1 MNKVFKV
8 IWSEARNAYVVVSE
22 IAKNMGSKSCSTKK
36 LLAMLIATGV
46 MTCAGMAPAMAANL
60 APNDTLIAIGKDA
73 TVGQRGETNSIAVGY
88 QAEATAKNAIAI
100 GYQAKANVT
109 NAETSENATTNE
121 QAVDPANAIAI
132 GYQAEATNANAAA
145 IGYLAR
151 ASGENAAALGYNTIA
166 SGKNSIA
173 LGNKAEAIAENATAL
188 GNTAKAHGV
197 NSTALGAWASTD
209 GTQATA
215 VGYHSEA
222 SALESTAIGNNSS
235 AAVTGSVALG
245 SYSVANREANSST
258 GYLAPD
264 TEDIKSVTT
273 WTANKA
279 AVSVGGNG
287 TTRQIMNVAAGEY
300 DTDAVNVAQL
310 RVVNEAAKA
319 AKTVIKAG
327 DNVTVDAATDA
338 EDGHTIYTI
347 NATDTDTTY
356 SAGNGIKIDSS
367 DGNKIS
373 VKLKEGEQ
381 NLSFDEDGNLSLN
394 ITQAVVYKDN
404 DPNKAIMSTN
414 AGAVANDA
422 TIALGKGAEAQGI
435 HSIVIGDSAKVGK
448 TSSSYSIAV
457 GYKADATGDGA
468 TAIGP
473 AVGKRTTDESG
484 EVVLVEYGATASGD
498 YAIALG
504 AAAQAT
510 GRESIAIGLEA
521 KASSGIAIG
530 RRANVSGENAI
541 GIGND
546 LSVSGSDAVAVGVDS
561 HAYGKNSTAL
571 GASAHAWKE
580 GATAVGAASA
590 YGERS
595 TALGYKS
602 YAEADYSVAL
612 GNDSVADRKAGSV
625 GYLSP
630 QEDYSAEDSAKPE
643 VAAWKANLGAVSV
656 GSKLEEGGQTYQA
669 TRQITNVAAGS
680 DLTDAV
686 NVAQLQVVKAE
697 ADKHTTLTNGKNTTV
712 KTVDTEDG
720 HLEYQVNVQGALTD
734 ITSITN
740 GSSTITLNNGN
751 VVVNKVTI
759 NSDGRISGVANGTAD
774 NDAVNV
780 SQLNALKNKQA
791 VVYVNDNKNNALKST
806 NASRV
811 AANAAIALGKEVYAT
826 GENSIAIGGVYY
838 DSGHKATTM
847 ALGKQSTAIGIQAI
861 TEGNYSTAVGN
872 NAHAY
877 TESSVA
883 IGNGSVANREVGVVG
898 LYAPTGTESGIWK
911 STLGDVS
918 VGLHYTDEQGVTHYY
933 TRQITHV
940 AAGSEDT
947 DAVNV
952 AQLKTAKT
960 EVAAGTNVTSVVKT
974 QGADGQD
981 IYTIN
986 TKDTTYSA
994 GDNVT
999 IDANNKIS
1007 ATDTKYT
1014 AGNGISIDSN
1024 NNNAISVKLKN
1035 GEQNLVV
1042 NQDGLSLNQNLNVTS
1057 VNAGG
1062 TVINNGGLTIGGN
1075 TYVSSSGLNASGQK
1089 IINVANGTEDR
1100 DAVNYGQLKAIEQTA
1115 GKGWNVSTNG
1125 GTDTNV
1131 APGDTVDFTGDSN
1144 ISVSNEG
1151 KNVKVALKNDISV
1164 NKITTNY
1171 AYVTNVDETNNSSVT
1186 NVEYVNKQ
1194 IAGSALSAGN
1204 GIDITNKVVS
1214 VKLKEGEQ
1222 NLVVDASGLSLNQ
1235 EISVSKVTTNNAYVT
1250 NVDAS
1255 KGSSVT
1261 NVDYV
1266 NQKAAAA
1273 KTEVAAGTNVVS
1285 VEKTQ
1290 GGNGQ
1295 DIYTVNAKDTTV
1307 SGDSN
1312 ISATAEDKGNNVT
1325 NYKLQLASDLTGITS
1340 ISNNNGASI
1349 KLSNSNVVVN
1359 NKVTI
1364 NSDGRISGVA
1374 DGDISKNS
1382 KDAVNGSQL
1391 YEVQQQAG
1399 KHSKVEAG
1407 TNTNV
1412 EATNQDGQMV
1422 YKVNLNSDILLKDLT
1437 SETGKYV
1444 SISGTEGTITT
1455 TGSITTKDRVYA
1467 ENGGKLANIDVTGN
1481 KISNGSSSITMDGS
1495 NVKVNDKVTIDQ
1507 TGKISGV
1514 ADGDISKN
1522 SKDAVNGSQLND
1534 TNNRVTKVEGDITN
1548 IKTDI
1553 KDIKVDITNINTKLD
1568 EHTTQ
1573 INQNTQNITNLD
1585 NRVTE
1590 VEKTA
1595 GKHSSVSTEDSN
1607 IIIDEG
1613 TNTVGGTDYK
1623 LSLNKNQVL
1632 DSVKTGDTVMNN
1644 DGIKVGDKVSVTK
1657 DAVTAGSTSIS
1668 NDGLKVG
1675 DKTYVNS
1682 DGLNANSQKVTNVAD
1697 GEISATSKDAVN
1709 GSQLHAASEQIIDN
1723 SNRISRLGNRI
1734 NKVGAGAAAL
1744 AALHPMDF
1752 DPDDK
1757 WSFAAGYGNYAG
1769 ENAAA
1774 IGAYYRPD
1782 EKVMFSVGG
1791 TVGNGENM
1799 VNAGISFALDRTNH
1813 VSNSRTAL
1821 AREVIDLRSQLV
1833 EMGAKMAKMEAMLG
1847 VLDESKT
1854 KLFPDVPANHWAY
1867 EYIAKLAGNGIL
1879 EGYPDGTFGGDRL
1892 MTRYEFATML
1902 YRAIEKGA
1910 ALEERIINEFAPEL
1924 GRIRVDRISGKDSDR
1939 NKIERVRVNGPR
1951 SERDH
1956 YGSKLK

>member
-109 NAETSENATTNE
+109 NAETSENTTTNE

-414 AGAVANDA
+414 AGEVANDA
-422 TIALGKGAEAQGI
+422 TIALGKGAEAKTG
-435 HSIVIGDSAKVGK
+435 SLAIGNNASAEYAY
-448 TSSSYSIAV
+448 TIAI
-457 GYKADATGDGA
+457 GDGA
-468 TAIGP
+468 TSTREH
-473 AVGKRTTDESG
+473 AVAMGIDAK
-484 EVVLVEYGATASGD
+484 
-498 YAIALG
+498 
-504 AAAQAT
+504 AQAP
-510 GRESIAIGLEA
+510 GSIAIGN
-521 KASSGIAIG
+521 KAEVGANGDVGAIAIG
-530 RRANVSGENAI
+530 NE
-541 GIGND
+541 
-546 LSVSGSDAVAVGVDS
+546 
-561 HAYGKNSTAL
+561 
-571 GASAHAWKE
+571 
-580 GATAVGAASA
+580 
-590 YGERS
+590 
-595 TALGYKS
+595 S
-602 YAEADYSVAL
+602 YANGLTSVAL
-612 GNDSVADRKAGSV
+612 GNHAKAKESNTVAIGLSIAEKSGSVAIGQAQTFGVNSIALGEAGTYSDAINSVAIGEYAWAHKENSITVGYQSQAKANDSVALGSLSVADREAGSV

-630 QEDYSAEDSAKPE
+630 QEDYSAEDSINPE
-643 VAAWKANLGAVSV
+643 KGAAWKSYLGAVSV
-656 GSKLEEGGQTYQA
+656 GAKLEEGGQTYQG

-686 NVAQLQVVKAE
+686 NVAQLKVVKAE
-697 ADKHTTLTNGKNTTV
+697 ADKHTTLTNGTNTKV
-712 KTVDTEDG
+712 EEVETEDG
-720 HLEYQVNVQGALTD
+720 HLAYKVHVQGDLSG
-734 ITSITN
+734 ITSISN

-806 NASRV
+806 NASSV
-811 AANAAIALGKEVYAT
+811 AANAAIGLGKEVYAT

-861 TEGNYSTAVGN
+861 TKGDYSTAVGN

-883 IGNGSVANREVGVVG
+883 IGNGSVAKREAGVVG

-918 VGLHYTDEQGVTHYY
+918 VGCDYTDEQRVTHYY

-1062 TVINNGGLTIGGN
+1062 TVINNGGLSIGGN

-1089 IINVANGTEDR
+1089 IINVANGTEDS
-1100 DAVNYGQLKAIEQTA
+1100 DAVNYGQLKAIETTA
-1115 GKGWNVSTNG
+1115 GKGWKVSTNG
-1125 GTDTNV
+1125 GTATKV
-1131 APGDTVDFTGDSN
+1131 APGDTVDFAGDSN

-1186 NVEYVNKQ
+1186 NVEYVN
-1194 IAGSALSAGN
+1194 
-1204 GIDITNKVVS
+1204 
-1214 VKLKEGEQ
+1214 
-1222 NLVVDASGLSLNQ
+1222 
-1235 EISVSKVTTNNAYVT
+1235 
-1250 NVDAS
+1250 
-1255 KGSSVT
+1255 
-1261 NVDYV
+1261 
-1266 NQKAAAA
+1266 QKAAAA
-1273 KTEVAAGTNVVS
+1273 KTEVKAGTNVVS

-1325 NYKLQLASDLTGITS
+1325 NYKLQLASDLNGITS

-1374 DGDISKNS
+1374 DGSVTSDST
-1382 KDAVNGSQL
+1382 DAVNGSQL
-1391 YEVQQQAG
+1391 YKVQQQAG

-1444 SISGTEGTITT
+1444 SISGTNGTIET

-1514 ADGDISKN
+1514 ADGDISET
-1522 SKDAVNGSQLND
+1522 STDAINGSQLND
-1534 TNNRVTKVEGDITN
+1534 TNNRVTKVEGDITD
-1548 IKTDI
+1548 IKGDI
-1553 KDIKVDITNINTKLD
+1553 KDIKGNIKDINTKLA

-1657 DAVTAGSTSIS
+1657 DAVTAGNTSVS

>member
-109 NAETSENATTNE
+109 NAETSENTTTNE

-414 AGAVANDA
+414 AGEVADDA
-422 TIALGKGAEAQGI
+422 TIALGKGAN
-435 HSIVIGDSAKVGK
+435 AKKKG
-448 TSSSYSIAV
+448 SF
-457 GYKADATGDGA
+457 
-468 TAIGP
+468 AIGNNASAEDEYTIAIGEGTTSTRDH
-473 AVGKRTTDESG
+473 AVAMGIDAK
-484 EVVLVEYGATASGD
+484 
-498 YAIALG
+498 
-504 AAAQAT
+504 AQAP
-510 GRESIAIGLEA
+510 GSIAIGN
-521 KASSGIAIG
+521 KAEVGANGDVGAIAIG
-530 RRANVSGENAI
+530 N
-541 GIGND
+541 
-546 LSVSGSDAVAVGVDS
+546 
-561 HAYGKNSTAL
+561 
-571 GASAHAWKE
+571 
-580 GATAVGAASA
+580 
-590 YGERS
+590 
-595 TALGYKS
+595 KS
-602 YAEADYSVAL
+602 YANGLTSVAL
-612 GNDSVADRKAGSV
+612 GNNAKAMESNTVAIGLSKAEKSGSVAIGQAQTFGANSIALGEAGTYSDAINSVAIGENALAHKENSITVGYQSQAKANDSVALGSWSVADRKAGSI

-643 VAAWKANLGAVSV
+643 VAAWKSTLGAVSV
-656 GSKLEEGGQTYQA
+656 GAKLEEGGQTYQA
-669 TRQITNVAAGS
+669 TRQITNVAAGF

-697 ADKHTTLTNGKNTTV
+697 ADKHTTLTNGTNTKV
-712 KTVDTEDG
+712 EEVETEDG
-720 HLEYQVNVQGALTD
+720 HLAYKVHVQGDLSG
-734 ITSITN
+734 ITSISN

-759 NSDGRISGVANGTAD
+759 NSDGRISGVANGTED
-774 NDAVNV
+774 SDAVNV
-780 SQLNALKNKQA
+780 S
-791 VVYVNDNKNNALKST
+791 
-806 NASRV
+806 
-811 AANAAIALGKEVYAT
+811 
-826 GENSIAIGGVYY
+826 
-838 DSGHKATTM
+838 
-847 ALGKQSTAIGIQAI
+847 
-861 TEGNYSTAVGN
+861 
-872 NAHAY
+872 
-877 TESSVA
+877 
-883 IGNGSVANREVGVVG
+883 
-898 LYAPTGTESGIWK
+898 
-911 STLGDVS
+911 
-918 VGLHYTDEQGVTHYY
+918 
-933 TRQITHV
+933 
-940 AAGSEDT
+940 
-947 DAVNV
+947 
-952 AQLKTAKT
+952 QLKTAKT

-1062 TVINNGGLTIGGN
+1062 TVINNGGLSIGGN
-1075 TYVSSSGLNASGQK
+1075 TYVSSNGLNASGQK
-1089 IINVANGTEDR
+1089 ITNVANGTEDS

-1115 GKGWNVSTNG
+1115 GNGWNVSTNG
-1125 GTDTNV
+1125 GTATKV
-1131 APGDTVDFTGDSN
+1131 APGDTVDFAGDSN

-1186 NVEYVNKQ
+1186 NVDYVNKQ

-1325 NYKLQLASDLTGITS
+1325 NYKLQLASDLNGITS

-1444 SISGTEGTITT
+1444 SISGTEGTIKT

-1514 ADGDISKN
+1514 ADGDISET
-1522 SKDAVNGSQLND
+1522 STDAINGSQLND

-1548 IKTDI
+1548 IKGDI

-1657 DAVTAGSTSIS
+1657 DAVTAGNTSIS

>member
-1 MNKVFKV
+1 
-8 IWSEARNAYVVVSE
+8 
-22 IAKNMGSKSCSTKK
+22 
-36 LLAMLIATGV
+36 
-46 MTCAGMAPAMAANL
+46 
-60 APNDTLIAIGKDA
+60 
-73 TVGQRGETNSIAVGY
+73 
-88 QAEATAKNAIAI
+88 
-100 GYQAKANVT
+100 
-109 NAETSENATTNE
+109 
-121 QAVDPANAIAI
+121 
-132 GYQAEATNANAAA
+132 
-145 IGYLAR
+145 
-151 ASGENAAALGYNTIA
+151 
-166 SGKNSIA
+166 
-173 LGNKAEAIAENATAL
+173 
-188 GNTAKAHGV
+188 
-197 NSTALGAWASTD
+197 
-209 GTQATA
+209 
-215 VGYHSEA
+215 
-222 SALESTAIGNNSS
+222 
-235 AAVTGSVALG
+235 
-245 SYSVANREANSST
+245 
-258 GYLAPD
+258 
-264 TEDIKSVTT
+264 
-273 WTANKA
+273 
-279 AVSVGGNG
+279 
-287 TTRQIMNVAAGEY
+287 
-300 DTDAVNVAQL
+300 
-310 RVVNEAAKA
+310 
-319 AKTVIKAG
+319 
-327 DNVTVDAATDA
+327 
-338 EDGHTIYTI
+338 
-347 NATDTDTTY
+347 
-356 SAGNGIKIDSS
+356 
-367 DGNKIS
+367 
-373 VKLKEGEQ
+373 
-381 NLSFDEDGNLSLN
+381 
-394 ITQAVVYKDN
+394 
-404 DPNKAIMSTN
+404 MSTN
-414 AGAVANDA
+414 AGEVANDA
-422 TIALGKGAEAQGI
+422 AIALGKGVEAQGI

-473 AVGKRTTDESG
+473 AVRKQTTDESG
-484 EVVLVEYGATASGD
+484 EVVLVEYGATASGT

-510 GRESIAIGLEA
+510 ADNSIAIGHEA
-521 KASSGIAIG
+521 KTSGNGGAIAIG
-530 RRANVSGENAI
+530 RWANVSGEGSI

-546 LSVSGSDAVAVGVDS
+546 LSVSGSDAVAVGVGS
-561 HAYGKNSTAL
+561 HADGENSTAL
-571 GASAHAWKE
+571 GAFAHAWKE

-590 YGERS
+590 YGEKS
-595 TALGYKS
+595 TALGYGS
-602 YAEADYSVAL
+602 YAKANYSVAL
-612 GNDSVADRKAGSV
+612 GNDSVADREAGSV

-656 GSKLEEGGQTYQA
+656 GAKLEEGGQTYQG

-686 NVAQLQVVKAE
+686 NVAQLKVVNEAAKA
-697 ADKHTTLTNGKNTTV
+697 A
-712 KTVDTEDG
+712 KTV
-720 HLEYQVNVQGALTD
+720 
-734 ITSITN
+734 
-740 GSSTITLNNGN
+740 
-751 VVVNKVTI
+751 I
-759 NSDGRISGVANGTAD
+759 N
-774 NDAVNV
+774 
-780 SQLNALKNKQA
+780 Q
-791 VVYVNDNKNNALKST
+791 
-806 NASRV
+806 
-811 AANAAIALGKEVYAT
+811 
-826 GENSIAIGGVYY
+826 
-838 DSGHKATTM
+838 
-847 ALGKQSTAIGIQAI
+847 
-861 TEGNYSTAVGN
+861 
-872 NAHAY
+872 
-877 TESSVA
+877 
-883 IGNGSVANREVGVVG
+883 
-898 LYAPTGTESGIWK
+898 
-911 STLGDVS
+911 
-918 VGLHYTDEQGVTHYY
+918 
-933 TRQITHV
+933 
-940 AAGSEDT
+940 
-947 DAVNV
+947 
-952 AQLKTAKT
+952 
-960 EVAAGTNVTSVVKT
+960 
-974 QGADGQD
+974 
-981 IYTIN
+981 
-986 TKDTTYSA
+986 

-999 IDANNKIS
+999 ITSTTDAEDGHTIYTIN

-1035 GEQNLVV
+1035 GEKNLVV
-1042 NQDGLSLNQNLNVTS
+1042 DASGLSLNQNLNVTS

-1062 TVINNGGLTIGGN
+1062 TVINNGGLSIGGN

-1089 IINVANGTEDR
+1089 ITNVANGTDDS
-1100 DAVNYGQLKAIEQTA
+1100 DAVNYGQLKAIEEAA

-1125 GTDTNV
+1125 GTATKV
-1131 APGDTVDFTGDSN
+1131 APGDTVDFAGDNN

-1164 NKITTNY
+1164 NKITTNN
-1171 AYVTNVDETNNSSVT
+1171 AYVTNVDASNNSSVT

-1204 GIDITNKVVS
+1204 GIDITDKVVS
-1214 VKLKEGEQ
+1214 VKLKEGEK

-1235 EISVSKVTTNNAYVT
+1235 EISVNKITTNNAYVT
-1250 NVDAS
+1250 NVD
-1255 KGSSVT
+1255 
-1261 NVDYV
+1261 
-1266 NQKAAAA
+1266 
-1273 KTEVAAGTNVVS
+1273 E
-1285 VEKTQ
+1285 
-1290 GGNGQ
+1290 
-1295 DIYTVNAKDTTV
+1295 
-1307 SGDSN
+1307 
-1312 ISATAEDKGNNVT
+1312 
-1325 NYKLQLASDLTGITS
+1325 
-1340 ISNNNGASI
+1340 
-1349 KLSNSNVVVN
+1349 
-1359 NKVTI
+1359 
-1364 NSDGRISGVA
+1364 
-1374 DGDISKNS
+1374 
-1382 KDAVNGSQL
+1382 
-1391 YEVQQQAG
+1391 
-1399 KHSKVEAG
+1399 
-1407 TNTNV
+1407 
-1412 EATNQDGQMV
+1412 TNQDGQMV

-1444 SISGTEGTITT
+1444 SISGTNGTIET

-1481 KISNGSSSITMDGS
+1481 TISNGSSSITMDGS

-1522 SKDAVNGSQLND
+1522 STDAVNGSQLND
-1534 TNNRVTKVEGDITN
+1534 TNNRVTKVEGDITKIN
-1548 IKTDI
+1548 TE
-1553 KDIKVDITNINTKLD
+1553 ITNIKGDITEIKGNITTINNKLD

-1607 IIIDEG
+1607 VIIDDTG
-1613 TNTVGGTDYK
+1613 KNAAGGTDYK
-1623 LSLNKNQVL
+1623 ISLNKNQVL

-1668 NDGLKVG
+1668 NDGLKIG

-1847 VLDESKT
+1847 VIDESKT

-1879 EGYPDGTFGGDRL
+1879 EGYSDGTFGGDRL

>member
-60 APNDTLIAIGKDA
+60 APNDTLIAIGS
-73 TVGQRGETNSIAVGY
+73 G
-88 QAEATAKNAIAI
+88 AEATAKNAIAI
-100 GYQAKANVT
+100 GYGAKANVT
-109 NAETSENATTNE
+109 NAETSKNATTNE

-145 IGYLAR
+145 IGYKAQ
-151 ASGENAAALGYNTIA
+151 ASGGNAVAFGNEAQATSENAIALGYQA
-166 SGKNSIA
+166 QA
-173 LGNKAEAIAENATAL
+173 FAQNATAL
-188 GNTAKAHGV
+188 GSAAHAHEAY
-197 NSTALGAWASTD
+197 STALGASATARGAQS
-209 GTQATA
+209 TA
-215 VGYHSEA
+215 VGYQ
-222 SALESTAIGNNSS
+222 SAAIGSQTTAIGFNSS
-235 AAVTGSVALG
+235 ARRSDSVALG
-245 SYSVANREANSST
+245 SNSVANRRVNEK

-264 TEDIKSVTT
+264 NSDSDLT
-273 WTANKA
+273 WKA
-279 AVSVGGNG
+279 DLGAVSVGSN
-287 TTRQIMNVAAGEY
+287 TDEHPHTRQIMNVAAGTY

-310 RVVNEAAKA
+310 TKVNEAAKA
-319 AKTVIKAG
+319 AKTVINQG
-327 DNVTVDAATDA
+327 DNVTITSTTDA
-338 EDGHTIYTI
+338 EDGHTTYTI

-356 SAGNGIKIDSS
+356 TAGNGIKIDSG

-414 AGAVANDA
+414 AGEVANDA
-422 TIALGKGAEAQGI
+422 AIALGKGA
-435 HSIVIGDSAKVGK
+435 
-448 TSSSYSIAV
+448 IAS
-457 GYKADATGDGA
+457 DTN
-468 TAIGP
+468 
-473 AVGKRTTDESG
+473 
-484 EVVLVEYGATASGD
+484 
-498 YAIALG
+498 AIALG
-504 AAAQAT
+504 TAAKVT
-510 GRESIAIGLEA
+510 DSDSIAIGTKA
-521 KASSGIAIG
+521 KVTGNELSSGIAIG
-530 RRANVSGENAI
+530 KEAEVSGENAI
-541 GIGND
+541 VIGTSA
-546 LSVSGSDAVAVGVDS
+546 SVSGEDAVAVGVS
-561 HAYGKNSTAL
+561 SYAYGKKSTAL
-571 GASAHAWKE
+571 GASASAWKE
-580 GATAVGAASA
+580 GAIAVGAATA

-595 TALGYKS
+595 TALGYES
-602 YAEADYSVAL
+602 YTKANDSVAL
-612 GNDSVADRKAGSV
+612 GYWSYADREAGSV

-630 QEDYSAEDSAKPE
+630 QDEYSADDQYKPE
-643 VAAWKANLGAVSV
+643 VAVWKANRGAVSV
-656 GSKLEEGGQTYQA
+656 GYKGQDGGQDFQY
-669 TRQITNVAAGS
+669 TRQITNVAAGR

-686 NVAQLQVVKAE
+686 NVAQLKVVKAE
-697 ADKHTTLTNGKNTTV
+697 ADKHTTLQDGKNTTV
-712 KTVDTEDG
+712 DTVNTEDG
-720 HLEYQVNVQGALTD
+720 HLAYKVNVQGALTD

-751 VVVNKVTI
+751 VVVNNKVTI
-759 NSDGRISGVANGTAD
+759 NSDGKISGVANGTAD

-780 SQLNALKNKQA
+780 SQLNALKSKQA

-806 NASRV
+806 NAKSV
-811 AANAAIALGKEVYAT
+811 AANAAIGLGKEVYAT

-838 DSGHKATTM
+838 DSGHKSTTM
-847 ALGKQSTAIGIQAI
+847 ALGKQSTAIGLQAI
-861 TEGNYSTAVGN
+861 TKGDYSTAVGN
-872 NAHAY
+872 NAHAE
-877 TESSVA
+877 TQSSVA
-883 IGNGSVANREVGVVG
+883 IGNGSVAAREAGVVG
-898 LYAPTGTESGIWK
+898 LYAPDGTESAIWK
-911 STLGDVS
+911 STAGDVS
-918 VGLHYTDEQGVTHYY
+918 VGRHYKDEQGVVHYS

-940 AAGSEDT
+940 AAGSDLT

-952 AQLKTAKT
+952 AQLMTAKT
-960 EVAAGTNVTSVVKT
+960 EVVKGNDNVTVEKT
-974 QGADGQD
+974 TGANGQD
-981 IYTIN
+981 IYTIK
-986 TKDTTYSA
+986 TKDTTYTA

-1014 AGNGISIDSN
+1014 AGNGISIDST
-1024 NNNAISVKLKN
+1024 NNNAISVKLKE
-1035 GEQNLVV
+1035 GEKNLVV
-1042 NQDGLSLNQNLNVTS
+1042 DESGLSLNQNLNVTR

-1062 TVINNGGLTIGGN
+1062 TVINNGGLSIGGN
-1075 TYVSSSGLNASGQK
+1075 TYVSASGLNANGQK
-1089 IINVANGTEDR
+1089 ITNVADGTDDS
-1100 DAVNYGQLKAIEQTA
+1100 DAVNYGQLKAIETTA

-1125 GTDTNV
+1125 GTATKV
-1131 APGDTVDFTGDSN
+1131 APGDTVDFAGDNN

-1151 KNVKVALKNDISV
+1151 KNVKVALKGDISV
-1164 NKITTNY
+1164 NSVTTNN
-1171 AYVTNVDETNNSSVT
+1171 AYVTNVDASKNSSVT
-1186 NVEYVNKQ
+1186 NVEYVNRQ

-1214 VKLKEGEQ
+1214 VKLKEGEK

-1235 EISVSKVTTNNAYVT
+1235 DISVNKVTTNNAYVT
-1250 NVDAS
+1250 NVDVNNG
-1255 KGSSVT
+1255 KSVT
-1261 NVDYV
+1261 NVEYV

-1273 KTEVAAGTNVVS
+1273 KTEVVAGTNVAS
-1285 VEKTQ
+1285 VDKTTATD
-1290 GGNGQ
+1290 GHTV
-1295 DIYTVNAKDTTV
+1295 YTVNAKDTTV

-1325 NYKLQLASDLTGITS
+1325 NYKLQLASDLNGITS
-1340 ISNNNGASI
+1340 ISNGNGASI
-1349 KLSNSNVVVN
+1349 KLSNGNVVVN
-1359 NKVTI
+1359 NNVTI
-1364 NSDGRISGVA
+1364 NSDGKISGVA
-1374 DGDISKNS
+1374 DGSVTSDST
-1382 KDAVNGSQL
+1382 DAVNGSQL
-1391 YEVQQQAG
+1391 YKVQQEAG

-1444 SISGTEGTITT
+1444 SISGTEGTIQT

-1495 NVKVNDKVTIDQ
+1495 NVKVNNQVTIDQ

-1514 ADGDISKN
+1514 ADGLISKD
-1522 SKDAVNGSQLND
+1522 SKDAINGSQLND
-1534 TNNRVTKVEGDITN
+1534 TNNRVTNVENRVTKVEGDINEIKGN
-1548 IKTDI
+1548 IE
-1553 KDIKVDITNINTKLD
+1553 NINTTLEK
-1568 EHTTQ
+1568 HTTQ

-1607 IIIDEG
+1607 IIIDDTG
-1613 TNTVGGTDYK
+1613 KNAAGGTDYK

-1632 DSVKTGDTVMNN
+1632 DSVTTGDTVMNN

-1657 DAVTAGSTSIS
+1657 EAVTAGSTSIS

-1723 SNRISRLGNRI
+1723 SNRISKLGNRI

-1847 VLDESKT
+1847 VIDESKT

>member
-60 APNDTLIAIGKDA
+60 APNDTLIAIGKDV

-88 QAEATAKNAIAI
+88 QAEATAK
-100 GYQAKANVT
+100 
-109 NAETSENATTNE
+109 
-121 QAVDPANAIAI
+121 NAIAI

-166 SGKNSIA
+166 SDKNSIA

-414 AGAVANDA
+414 AGEVANDA

-473 AVGKRTTDESG
+473 AVRKQTTDESG
-484 EVVLVEYGATASGD
+484 EVVLVEYGATASGSN
-498 YAIALG
+498 AIALG

-510 GRESIAIGLEA
+510 VANSIAIGHEA
-521 KASSGIAIG
+521 KTSGNGGAIAIG
-530 RRANVSGENAI
+530 RRANVSGEGSI

-561 HAYGKNSTAL
+561 HADGENSTAL

-595 TALGYKS
+595 TALGYGS
-602 YAEADYSVAL
+602 YAKADYSVAL
-612 GNDSVADRKAGSV
+612 GNDSVADREAGSI

-630 QEDYSAEDSAKPE
+630 QKDYSDEDSINPE
-643 VAAWKANLGAVSV
+643 KGAAWKSTLGAVSV
-656 GSKLEEGGQTYQA
+656 GVKKEEGQA

-697 ADKHTTLTNGKNTTV
+697 ADKHTTLTNGTNTKV
-712 KTVDTEDG
+712 EEVETEDG
-720 HLEYQVNVQGALTD
+720 HLAYKVHVQGDLSG
-734 ITSITN
+734 ITSISN
-740 GSSTITLNNGN
+740 GSSTITLNNSN
-751 VVVNKVTI
+751 VVVNNKVTI
-759 NSDGRISGVANGTAD
+759 NSDGRISGVANGTED
-774 NDAVNV
+774 SDAVNV

-806 NASRV
+806 NASSV

-838 DSGHKATTM
+838 DSGHRATTM

-861 TEGNYSTAVGN
+861 TEGDYSTAVGN

-883 IGNGSVANREVGVVG
+883 IGNGSVAKREVGVVG

-918 VGLHYTDEQGVTHYY
+918 VGHHYTDEQGVTHYY
-933 TRQITHV
+933 TRQITNV
-940 AAGSEDT
+940 AAGSDLT

-1062 TVINNGGLTIGGN
+1062 TVINNGGLSIGGN
-1075 TYVSSSGLNASGQK
+1075 TYVSSNGLNASGQK
-1089 IINVANGTEDR
+1089 ITNVANGTEDS

-1125 GTDTNV
+1125 GTATKV
-1131 APGDTVDFTGDSN
+1131 APGDTVDFAGDSN

-1273 KTEVAAGTNVVS
+1273 KTEVKAGTNVVS

-1325 NYKLQLASDLTGITS
+1325 NYKLQLASDLNGITS

-1444 SISGTEGTITT
+1444 SISGTEGTIKT

-1514 ADGDISKN
+1514 ADGDISET
-1522 SKDAVNGSQLND
+1522 STDAINGSQLND

-1548 IKTDI
+1548 IKGDITNIKTDI
-1553 KDIKVDITNINTKLD
+1553 KDIKGDITNINTKLD

-1632 DSVKTGDTVMNN
+1632 DSVTTGDTVMNN

-1675 DKTYVNS
+1675 DKTYVSSN
-1682 DGLNANSQKVTNVAD
+1682 GLNANSQKVTNVAD

>member
-88 QAEATAKNAIAI
+88 QAEATAQNAIAI

-310 RVVNEAAKA
+310 QVVNEAAKA

-414 AGAVANDA
+414 AGEVANDA
-422 TIALGKGAEAQGI
+422 TIALGKGANAKKKG
-435 HSIVIGDSAKVGK
+435 SFAIGNNASAEDEY
-448 TSSSYSIAV
+448 TIAI
-457 GYKADATGDGA
+457 GEGA
-468 TAIGP
+468 TST
-473 AVGKRTTDESG
+473 R
-484 EVVLVEYGATASGD
+484 D
-498 YAIALG
+498 YAVAMGIDAK
-504 AAAQAT
+504 AQAP
-510 GRESIAIGLEA
+510 GSIAIGN
-521 KASSGIAIG
+521 KAEVGANGDVGAIAIG
-530 RRANVSGENAI
+530 NE
-541 GIGND
+541 
-546 LSVSGSDAVAVGVDS
+546 
-561 HAYGKNSTAL
+561 
-571 GASAHAWKE
+571 
-580 GATAVGAASA
+580 
-590 YGERS
+590 
-595 TALGYKS
+595 S
-602 YAEADYSVAL
+602 YANGLTSVAL
-612 GNDSVADRKAGSV
+612 GNNAKAKESNTVAIGLSIAEKSGSVAIGQAQTLGANSIALGEAGTDSDAINSVAIGDYAMAHKENSITVGYKSQAKANDSVALGSGSVADREAGSI

-630 QEDYSAEDSAKPE
+630 QKDYSDEDSINPE
-643 VAAWKANLGAVSV
+643 KGAAWKSTLGAVSV
-656 GSKLEEGGQTYQA
+656 GAKLEEGGQTYQA

-697 ADKHTTLTNGKNTTV
+697 ADKHTTLTNGTNTKV
-712 KTVDTEDG
+712 EEVETEDG
-720 HLEYQVNVQGALTD
+720 HLAYKVHVQGDLSG
-734 ITSITN
+734 ITSISN
-740 GSSTITLNNGN
+740 GSSTITLNNSN
-751 VVVNKVTI
+751 VVVNNKVTI
-759 NSDGRISGVANGTAD
+759 NSDGRISGVANGTED
-774 NDAVNV
+774 SDAVNV

-806 NASRV
+806 NASSV

-861 TEGNYSTAVGN
+861 TEGDYSTAVGN

-883 IGNGSVANREVGVVG
+883 IGNGSVAKREVGVVG

-933 TRQITHV
+933 TRQITNV
-940 AAGSEDT
+940 AAGSDLT

-1062 TVINNGGLTIGGN
+1062 TVINNGGLSIGGN
-1075 TYVSSSGLNASGQK
+1075 TYVSSNGLNASGQK
-1089 IINVANGTEDR
+1089 IINVANGTEDS
-1100 DAVNYGQLKAIEQTA
+1100 DAVNYGQLKAIETTA

-1125 GTDTNV
+1125 GTATKV
-1131 APGDTVDFTGDSN
+1131 APGDTVDFAGDSN

-1295 DIYTVNAKDTTV
+1295 DIYTINTKDTTV

-1325 NYKLQLASDLTGITS
+1325 NYKLQLASDLKGITS

-1444 SISGTEGTITT
+1444 SISGTEGTIKT

-1514 ADGDISKN
+1514 ADGDISET
-1522 SKDAVNGSQLND
+1522 STDAINGSQLND

-1548 IKTDI
+1548 IKGDITNIKTDI
-1553 KDIKVDITNINTKLD
+1553 KDIKGDITNINTKLD

>member
-88 QAEATAKNAIAI
+88 QAEATAQNAIAI

-188 GNTAKAHGV
+188 GSAAHAHEV
-197 NSTALGAWASTD
+197 NSTALGTSASAR
-209 GTQATA
+209 GAQSTA
-215 VGYHSEA
+215 VGYQ
-222 SALESTAIGNNSS
+222 SAATGLQTTAIGFNSS
-235 AAVTGSVALG
+235 ASISDSVALG
-245 SYSVANREANSST
+245 SNSVANRQVKEK

-264 TEDIKSVTT
+264 NSDSDLT
-273 WTANKA
+273 WKA
-279 AVSVGGNG
+279 DLGAVSVGSN
-287 TTRQIMNVAAGEY
+287 TDDHPHTRQIMNVAAGTY

-414 AGAVANDA
+414 AGEVANDA
-422 TIALGKGAEAQGI
+422 TIALGKRAEAKTG
-435 HSIVIGDSAKVGK
+435 SLAIGNNASAEYAY
-448 TSSSYSIAV
+448 TIAI
-457 GYKADATGDGA
+457 GDGA
-468 TAIGP
+468 TSTREH
-473 AVGKRTTDESG
+473 AVAMGIDAK
-484 EVVLVEYGATASGD
+484 
-498 YAIALG
+498 
-504 AAAQAT
+504 AQAP
-510 GRESIAIGLEA
+510 GSIAIGN
-521 KASSGIAIG
+521 KAEVGANGDVGAIAIG
-530 RRANVSGENAI
+530 NE
-541 GIGND
+541 
-546 LSVSGSDAVAVGVDS
+546 
-561 HAYGKNSTAL
+561 
-571 GASAHAWKE
+571 
-580 GATAVGAASA
+580 
-590 YGERS
+590 
-595 TALGYKS
+595 S
-602 YAEADYSVAL
+602 YANGLTSVAL
-612 GNDSVADRKAGSV
+612 GNHAKAKESNTVAIGLSIAEKSGSVAIGQAQTFGVNSIALGEAGTYSDAINSVAIGEYAWAHKENSITVGYQSQAKANDSVALGSFSVADREAGSV

-630 QEDYSAEDSAKPE
+630 QEGYSAEDSAKPE

-656 GSKLEEGGQTYQA
+656 GAKLEEGGQTYQG

-697 ADKHTTLTNGKNTTV
+697 ADKHTTLTNGTNTEV
-712 KTVDTEDG
+712 EEVETEDG
-720 HLEYQVNVQGALTD
+720 HLAYKVHVQGDLSG
-734 ITSITN
+734 ITSISN

-759 NSDGRISGVANGTAD
+759 NSDGRISGVANGTED
-774 NDAVNV
+774 SDAVNV

-806 NASRV
+806 NASSV

-838 DSGHKATTM
+838 DSGHMATTM

-861 TEGNYSTAVGN
+861 TEGDYSTAVGN

-877 TESSVA
+877 KESSVA
-883 IGNGSVANREVGVVG
+883 IGNGSVANREAGVVG

-911 STLGDVS
+911 STAGDVS
-918 VGLHYTDEQGVTHYY
+918 VGYDYTDTQGVTHYY

-1062 TVINNGGLTIGGN
+1062 TVINNGGLSIGGN
-1075 TYVSSSGLNASGQK
+1075 TYVSSNGLNASGQK
-1089 IINVANGTEDR
+1089 IINVANGTEDS
-1100 DAVNYGQLKAIEQTA
+1100 DAVNYGQLKAIETTA

-1125 GTDTNV
+1125 GTATKV
-1131 APGDTVDFTGDSN
+1131 APGDTVEFAGDSN

-1164 NKITTNY
+1164 SKITTNY

-1186 NVEYVNKQ
+1186 NVEYVN
-1194 IAGSALSAGN
+1194 
-1204 GIDITNKVVS
+1204 
-1214 VKLKEGEQ
+1214 
-1222 NLVVDASGLSLNQ
+1222 
-1235 EISVSKVTTNNAYVT
+1235 
-1250 NVDAS
+1250 
-1255 KGSSVT
+1255 
-1261 NVDYV
+1261 
-1266 NQKAAAA
+1266 QKAAAA
-1273 KTEVAAGTNVVS
+1273 KTEVKAGTNVVS

-1325 NYKLQLASDLTGITS
+1325 NYKLQLASDLNGITS

-1444 SISGTEGTITT
+1444 SISGTEGTIKT
-1455 TGSITTKDRVYA
+1455 TGSITTEDRVYA

-1514 ADGDISKN
+1514 ADGDISET
-1522 SKDAVNGSQLND
+1522 STDAINGSQLND

-1548 IKTDI
+1548 IKGDITNIKTDI
-1553 KDIKVDITNINTKLD
+1553 KDIKGAITNINTKLD

-1657 DAVTAGSTSIS
+1657 DAVTAGNTSIS

>member
-88 QAEATAKNAIAI
+88 QAEATAQNAIAI

-310 RVVNEAAKA
+310 QVVNEAAKA

-414 AGAVANDA
+414 AGEVANDA
-422 TIALGKGAEAQGI
+422 TIALGKGAN
-435 HSIVIGDSAKVGK
+435 AKKKG
-448 TSSSYSIAV
+448 SF
-457 GYKADATGDGA
+457 
-468 TAIGP
+468 AIGNNASAEDEYTIAIGEGTTSTRDH
-473 AVGKRTTDESG
+473 AVAMGIDAK
-484 EVVLVEYGATASGD
+484 
-498 YAIALG
+498 
-504 AAAQAT
+504 AQAP
-510 GRESIAIGLEA
+510 GSIAIGN
-521 KASSGIAIG
+521 KAEVGANGDVGAIAIG
-530 RRANVSGENAI
+530 N
-541 GIGND
+541 
-546 LSVSGSDAVAVGVDS
+546 
-561 HAYGKNSTAL
+561 
-571 GASAHAWKE
+571 
-580 GATAVGAASA
+580 
-590 YGERS
+590 
-595 TALGYKS
+595 KS
-602 YAEADYSVAL
+602 YANGLTSVAL
-612 GNDSVADRKAGSV
+612 GNKAEAKESNTVAIGLSIAEKSGSVAIGQAQTLGANSIALGEAGTYSDAINSVAIGEYALAHKENSITVGYQSQAKANDSIALGSWSVADREAGSI

-643 VAAWKANLGAVSV
+643 VAAWKSTLGAVSV
-656 GSKLEEGGQTYQA
+656 GSKLEEDGQTYQG

-686 NVAQLQVVKAE
+686 NVAQLKVVKAE
-697 ADKHTTLTNGKNTTV
+697 ADKHTTLTNGTNTEV
-712 KTVDTEDG
+712 EEVETEDG
-720 HLEYQVNVQGALTD
+720 HLAYKVHVQGDLSG
-734 ITSITN
+734 ITSISN

-759 NSDGRISGVANGTAD
+759 NSDGRISGVANGTED
-774 NDAVNV
+774 SDAVNV

-806 NASRV
+806 NASSV
-811 AANAAIALGKEVYAT
+811 AANAAIGLGKEVYAT

-861 TEGNYSTAVGN
+861 TEGDYSTAVGN

-883 IGNGSVANREVGVVG
+883 IGNGSVAKREAGVVG

-911 STLGDVS
+911 STLGAVS
-918 VGLHYTDEQGVTHYY
+918 VGSKLEEDGQTYQG
-933 TRQITHV
+933 TRQITNV
-940 AAGSEDT
+940 AAGSDLT

-1062 TVINNGGLTIGGN
+1062 TVINNGGLSIGGN
-1075 TYVSSSGLNASGQK
+1075 TYVSSNGLNASGQK
-1089 IINVANGTEDR
+1089 ITNVANGTEDS

-1115 GKGWNVSTNG
+1115 GNGWNVSTNG
-1125 GTDTNV
+1125 GTATKV
-1131 APGDTVDFTGDSN
+1131 APGDTVDFAGDSN

-1164 NKITTNY
+1164 SKITTNY

-1186 NVEYVNKQ
+1186 NVDYVNK
-1194 IAGSALSAGN
+1194 
-1204 GIDITNKVVS
+1204 
-1214 VKLKEGEQ
+1214 
-1222 NLVVDASGLSLNQ
+1222 
-1235 EISVSKVTTNNAYVT
+1235 
-1250 NVDAS
+1250 
-1255 KGSSVT
+1255 
-1261 NVDYV
+1261 
-1266 NQKAAAA
+1266 KAAAA
-1273 KTEVAAGTNVVS
+1273 KTEVKAGTNVVS

-1325 NYKLQLASDLTGITS
+1325 NYKLQLASDLNGITS

-1444 SISGTEGTITT
+1444 SISGTEGTIKT

-1514 ADGDISKN
+1514 ADGDISET
-1522 SKDAVNGSQLND
+1522 STDAINGSQLND
-1534 TNNRVTKVEGDITN
+1534 TNNRVTKVEGDI
-1548 IKTDI
+1548 
-1553 KDIKVDITNINTKLD
+1553 KDIKGNITKINTKLD

>member
-60 APNDTLIAIGKDA
+60 APNDTLIAIGH
-73 TVGQRGETNSIAVGY
+73 G
-88 QAEATAKNAIAI
+88 AEATAKNAIAI
-100 GYQAKANVT
+100 GYGAKANVI

-145 IGYLAR
+145 IGFHAQ
-151 ASGENAAALGYNTIA
+151 ASGENAVALGNTA
-166 SGKNSIA
+166 MATDKNSIA
-173 LGNKAEAIAENATAL
+173 LGNTAQAIAENATAL
-188 GNTAKAHGV
+188 GNTAHAHGV
-197 NSTALGAWASTD
+197 NSTALGTSAEAV

-215 VGYHSEA
+215 VGYKSVA
-222 SALESTAIGNNSS
+222 FALESTAIGFDSS
-235 AAVTGSVALG
+235 ATITDSVALG
-245 SYSVANREANSST
+245 SNSVANRKVNEK

-264 TEDIKSVTT
+264 NSDSDLT
-273 WTANKA
+273 WKA
-279 AVSVGGNG
+279 DLGAVSVGSN
-287 TTRQIMNVAAGEY
+287 TDEHPHTRQIMNVAAGTY

-319 AKTVIKAG
+319 AKTVINQG
-327 DNVTVDAATDA
+327 DNVTITSTTDT

-356 SAGNGIKIDSS
+356 TAGNGIKIDSG

-414 AGAVANDA
+414 AGEVADNA
-422 TIALGKGAEAQGI
+422 AIALGKGA
-435 HSIVIGDSAKVGK
+435 
-448 TSSSYSIAV
+448 IAS
-457 GYKADATGDGA
+457 D
-468 TAIGP
+468 
-473 AVGKRTTDESG
+473 RN
-484 EVVLVEYGATASGD
+484 
-498 YAIALG
+498 AIALG
-504 AAAQAT
+504 TAAEVT
-510 GRESIAIGLEA
+510 DSDSIAIGTKA
-521 KASSGIAIG
+521 KVTGNELSSGIAIG
-530 RRANVSGENAI
+530 KEAAVSGENAI
-541 GIGND
+541 VIGTSA
-546 LSVSGSDAVAVGVDS
+546 SVSGEDAVAVGVSSYAD
-561 HAYGKNSTAL
+561 GKKSTAL
-571 GASAHAWKE
+571 GASASAWKE
-580 GATAVGAASA
+580 GAIAVGAATA

-595 TALGYKS
+595 TALGYGS
-602 YAEADYSVAL
+602 YTNANDSVAL
-612 GNDSVADRKAGSV
+612 GSDSYADREAGSVV

-630 QEDYSAEDSAKPE
+630 QDEYSADDQYKPE
-643 VAAWKANLGAVSV
+643 VAVWKANRGAVSV
-656 GSKLEEGGQTYQA
+656 GYKGQDGGQDFQY

-686 NVAQLQVVKAE
+686 NVAQLKVVKAE
-697 ADKHTTLTNGKNTTV
+697 ADKHTTLQDGKNTKV
-712 KTVDTEDG
+712 EKVDTEDG
-720 HLEYQVNVQGALTD
+720 HLAYKVNVQGALTD

-751 VVVNKVTI
+751 VVVNNKVTI
-759 NSDGRISGVANGTAD
+759 NSDGKISGVANGTAD

-780 SQLNALKNKQA
+780 SQLNALKSKQA

-806 NASRV
+806 NASSV
-811 AANAAIALGKEVYAT
+811 AANAAIGLGNRVYST
-826 GENSIAIGGVYY
+826 GENAIAIGGSDKVGDNGYSVTEAAGSHSIAIGISAWTPGDY
-838 DSGHKATTM
+838 A
-847 ALGKQSTAIGIQAI
+847 
-861 TEGNYSTAVGN
+861 TAVGN
-872 NAHAY
+872 NAHAE
-877 TESSVA
+877 TRGSVA
-883 IGNGSVANREVGVVG
+883 IGAGSVAKRTAGEWVG
-898 LYAPTGTESGIWK
+898 LYAPTGTESATWK
-911 STLGDVS
+911 ANLGDAS
-918 VGLHYTDEQGVTHYY
+918 VGYHYTDKQGVTHYF

-940 AAGSEDT
+940 AAGTEDT

-952 AQLKTAKT
+952 AQLKIAKT
-960 EVAAGTNVTSVVKT
+960 EVVKGNDNVTVEKT
-974 QGADGQD
+974 KGADGQD
-981 IYTIN
+981 IYTIK
-986 TKDTTYSA
+986 TKDTTYTA

-1014 AGNGISIDSN
+1014 AGNGISIDST
-1024 NNNAISVKLKN
+1024 NNNAISVKLKE

-1042 NQDGLSLNQNLNVTS
+1042 NADGLSLNQNLNVTS

-1062 TVINNGGLTIGGN
+1062 TVINNGGLSIGGN
-1075 TYVSSSGLNASGQK
+1075 TYVSASGLNANGQK
-1089 IINVANGTEDR
+1089 ITNVANGTDDS
-1100 DAVNYGQLKAIEQTA
+1100 DAVNYGQLKAIETTA

-1125 GTDTNV
+1125 GTATKV
-1131 APGDTVDFTGDSN
+1131 APGDTVDFAGDDN

-1151 KNVKVALKNDISV
+1151 KNVKVALKGDISV
-1164 NKITTNY
+1164 N
-1171 AYVTNVDETNNSSVT
+1171 S
-1186 NVEYVNKQ
+1186 
-1194 IAGSALSAGN
+1194 
-1204 GIDITNKVVS
+1204 
-1214 VKLKEGEQ
+1214 
-1222 NLVVDASGLSLNQ
+1222 
-1235 EISVSKVTTNNAYVT
+1235 VTTNNAYVT

-1255 KGSSVT
+1255 KNSSVT
-1261 NVDYV
+1261 NVEYV
-1266 NQKAAAA
+1266 NQKTAAA
-1273 KTEVAAGTNVVS
+1273 KTEVKAGTNVAS
-1285 VEKTQ
+1285 VKETTAAD
-1290 GGNGQ
+1290 GHTV
-1295 DIYTVNAKDTTV
+1295 YTVNAKDTTV
-1307 SGDSN
+1307 SSSDSN
-1312 ISATAEDKGNNVT
+1312 ISATAEVNADTNVT

-1349 KLSNSNVVVN
+1349 KLSNGNVVVN

-1364 NSDGRISGVA
+1364 NSDGKISGVA
-1374 DGDISKNS
+1374 EGDISENS

-1391 YEVQQQAG
+1391 YKVQQEAG
-1399 KHSKVEAG
+1399 KHSKVVEG

-1412 EATNQDGQMV
+1412 EATNQDDQMV

-1444 SISGTEGTITT
+1444 SISGTKGTIET

-1514 ADGDISKN
+1514 ANGIEDN
-1522 SKDAVNGSQLND
+1522 DAVNVSQLKE
-1534 TNNRVTKVEGDITN
+1534 TNNRVTNVENRVTNVEGYITE
-1548 IKTDI
+1548 IKGDI
-1553 KDIKVDITNINTKLD
+1553 KNINTTLKD
-1568 EHTTQ
+1568 HTTQ
-1573 INQNTQNITNLD
+1573 INQNAQNITNLD

-1607 IIIDEG
+1607 IIIDKG
-1613 TNTVGGTDYK
+1613 TNAAGGTDYK

-1632 DSVKTGDTVMNN
+1632 DSVTTGDTVMNN

-1657 DAVTAGSTSIS
+1657 DAVTAGNTSIS

-1847 VLDESKT
+1847 VIDESKT

>member
-88 QAEATAKNAIAI
+88 QAEATAQNAIAI

-310 RVVNEAAKA
+310 QVVNEAAKA

-414 AGAVANDA
+414 AGEVANDA
-422 TIALGKGAEAQGI
+422 TIALGKGAN
-435 HSIVIGDSAKVGK
+435 AKKKG
-448 TSSSYSIAV
+448 SF
-457 GYKADATGDGA
+457 
-468 TAIGP
+468 AIGNNASAEDEYTIAIGEGTTSTRDH
-473 AVGKRTTDESG
+473 AVAMGIDAK
-484 EVVLVEYGATASGD
+484 
-498 YAIALG
+498 
-504 AAAQAT
+504 AQAP
-510 GRESIAIGLEA
+510 GSIAIGN
-521 KASSGIAIG
+521 KAEVGANGDVGAIAIG
-530 RRANVSGENAI
+530 N
-541 GIGND
+541 
-546 LSVSGSDAVAVGVDS
+546 
-561 HAYGKNSTAL
+561 
-571 GASAHAWKE
+571 
-580 GATAVGAASA
+580 
-590 YGERS
+590 
-595 TALGYKS
+595 KS
-602 YAEADYSVAL
+602 YANGLTSVAL
-612 GNDSVADRKAGSV
+612 GNKAEAKESNTVAIGLSIAEKSGSVAIGQAQTLGANSIALGEAGTYSDAINSVAIGEYALARKENSITVGYQSQAKANDSIALGSWSVADREAGSI

-643 VAAWKANLGAVSV
+643 VAAWKSTLGAVSV
-656 GSKLEEGGQTYQA
+656 GSKLEEDGQTYQG

-686 NVAQLQVVKAE
+686 NVAQLKVVKAE
-697 ADKHTTLTNGKNTTV
+697 ADKHTTLTNGTNTEV
-712 KTVDTEDG
+712 EEVETEDG
-720 HLEYQVNVQGALTD
+720 HLAYKVHVQGDLSG
-734 ITSITN
+734 ITSISN

-759 NSDGRISGVANGTAD
+759 NSDGRISGVANGTED
-774 NDAVNV
+774 SDAVNV

-806 NASRV
+806 NASSV
-811 AANAAIALGKEVYAT
+811 AANAAIGLGKEVYAT

-861 TEGNYSTAVGN
+861 TEGDYSTAVGN

-883 IGNGSVANREVGVVG
+883 IGNGSVAKREAGVVG

-918 VGLHYTDEQGVTHYY
+918 VGHHYTDEQGVTHYY
-933 TRQITHV
+933 TRQITNV
-940 AAGSEDT
+940 AAGSDLT

-1062 TVINNGGLTIGGN
+1062 TVINNGGLSIGGN
-1075 TYVSSSGLNASGQK
+1075 TYVSSNGLNASGQK
-1089 IINVANGTEDR
+1089 ITNVANGTEDS

-1115 GKGWNVSTNG
+1115 GNGWNVSTNG
-1125 GTDTNV
+1125 GTATKV
-1131 APGDTVDFTGDSN
+1131 APGDTVDFAGDSN

-1164 NKITTNY
+1164 SKITTNY

-1186 NVEYVNKQ
+1186 NVDYVNK
-1194 IAGSALSAGN
+1194 
-1204 GIDITNKVVS
+1204 
-1214 VKLKEGEQ
+1214 
-1222 NLVVDASGLSLNQ
+1222 
-1235 EISVSKVTTNNAYVT
+1235 
-1250 NVDAS
+1250 
-1255 KGSSVT
+1255 
-1261 NVDYV
+1261 
-1266 NQKAAAA
+1266 KAAAA
-1273 KTEVAAGTNVVS
+1273 KTEVKAGTNVVS

-1325 NYKLQLASDLTGITS
+1325 NYKLQLASDLNGITS

-1444 SISGTEGTITT
+1444 SISGTEGTIKT

-1514 ADGDISKN
+1514 ADGDISET
-1522 SKDAVNGSQLND
+1522 STDAINGSQLND
-1534 TNNRVTKVEGDITN
+1534 TNNRVTKVEGDI
-1548 IKTDI
+1548 
-1553 KDIKVDITNINTKLD
+1553 KDIKGNITKINTKLD

>member
-88 QAEATAKNAIAI
+88 QAEATAQNAIAI

-145 IGYLAR
+145 IGYKAQ
-151 ASGENAAALGYNTIA
+151 ASGGNAVAFGNEAQATSENTIALGYQA
-166 SGKNSIA
+166 QA
-173 LGNKAEAIAENATAL
+173 FAQNATAL
-188 GNTAKAHGV
+188 GSAAHAHEV
-197 NSTALGAWASTD
+197 NSTALGTSASAR
-209 GTQATA
+209 GAQSTA
-215 VGYHSEA
+215 VGYQ
-222 SALESTAIGNNSS
+222 SAATGLQTTAIGFNSS
-235 AAVTGSVALG
+235 ASISDSVALG
-245 SYSVANREANSST
+245 SNSVANRQVNEK

-264 TEDIKSVTT
+264 NSDSDLT
-273 WTANKA
+273 WKA
-279 AVSVGGNG
+279 DLGAVSVGSN
-287 TTRQIMNVAAGEY
+287 TDDHPHTRQIMNVAAGTY

-310 RVVNEAAKA
+310 QVVNEAAKA
-319 AKTVIKAG
+319 AKTVINAG
-327 DNVTVDAATDA
+327 TNVTVGSETA

-414 AGAVANDA
+414 AGEVANDA
-422 TIALGKGAEAQGI
+422 TIALGKGAEAKTG
-435 HSIVIGDSAKVGK
+435 SLAIGNNASAEYAY
-448 TSSSYSIAV
+448 TIAI
-457 GYKADATGDGA
+457 GDGA
-468 TAIGP
+468 TSTREH
-473 AVGKRTTDESG
+473 AVAMGIDAK
-484 EVVLVEYGATASGD
+484 
-498 YAIALG
+498 
-504 AAAQAT
+504 AQAP
-510 GRESIAIGLEA
+510 GSIAIGN
-521 KASSGIAIG
+521 KAEVGANGDVGAIAIG
-530 RRANVSGENAI
+530 NE
-541 GIGND
+541 
-546 LSVSGSDAVAVGVDS
+546 
-561 HAYGKNSTAL
+561 
-571 GASAHAWKE
+571 
-580 GATAVGAASA
+580 
-590 YGERS
+590 
-595 TALGYKS
+595 S
-602 YAEADYSVAL
+602 YANGLTSVAL
-612 GNDSVADRKAGSV
+612 GNHAKAKESNTVAIGLSIAEKSGSVAIGQAQTFGVNSIALGEAGTYSDAINSVAIGEYAWAHKENSITVGYQSQAKANDSVALGSLSVADREAGSI

-630 QEDYSAEDSAKPE
+630 QKDYSDEDSINPE
-643 VAAWKANLGAVSV
+643 KGAAWKSTLGAVSV
-656 GSKLEEGGQTYQA
+656 GVKTEEGGQTYQG

-686 NVAQLQVVKAE
+686 NVAQLKVVKAE
-697 ADKHTTLTNGKNTTV
+697 ADKHTTLTNGTNTKV
-712 KTVDTEDG
+712 EEVETEDG
-720 HLEYQVNVQGALTD
+720 HLAYKVHVQGDLSG
-734 ITSITN
+734 ITSISN

-806 NASRV
+806 NASSV
-811 AANAAIALGKEVYAT
+811 AANAAIGLGKEVYAT

-861 TEGNYSTAVGN
+861 TKGDYSTAVGN

-883 IGNGSVANREVGVVG
+883 IGNGSVAKREAGVVG

-918 VGLHYTDEQGVTHYY
+918 VGCDYTDEQRVTHYY

-1062 TVINNGGLTIGGN
+1062 TVINNGGLSIGGN

-1089 IINVANGTEDR
+1089 IINVANGTEDS
-1100 DAVNYGQLKAIEQTA
+1100 DAVNYGQLKAIETTA
-1115 GKGWNVSTNG
+1115 GKGWKVSTNG
-1125 GTDTNV
+1125 GTATKV
-1131 APGDTVDFTGDSN
+1131 APGDTVDFAGDSN

-1186 NVEYVNKQ
+1186 NVEYVN
-1194 IAGSALSAGN
+1194 
-1204 GIDITNKVVS
+1204 
-1214 VKLKEGEQ
+1214 
-1222 NLVVDASGLSLNQ
+1222 
-1235 EISVSKVTTNNAYVT
+1235 
-1250 NVDAS
+1250 
-1255 KGSSVT
+1255 
-1261 NVDYV
+1261 
-1266 NQKAAAA
+1266 QKAAAA
-1273 KTEVAAGTNVVS
+1273 KTEVKAGTNVVS

-1325 NYKLQLASDLTGITS
+1325 NYKLQLASDLNGITS

-1374 DGDISKNS
+1374 DGSVTSDST
-1382 KDAVNGSQL
+1382 DAVNGSQL
-1391 YEVQQQAG
+1391 YKVQQQAG

-1444 SISGTEGTITT
+1444 SISGTNGTIET

-1514 ADGDISKN
+1514 ADGDISET
-1522 SKDAVNGSQLND
+1522 STDAINGSQLND
-1534 TNNRVTKVEGDITN
+1534 TNNRVTKVEGDITD
-1548 IKTDI
+1548 IKGDI
-1553 KDIKVDITNINTKLD
+1553 KDIKGNIKDINTKLA

-1657 DAVTAGSTSIS
+1657 DAVTAGNTSVS

>member
-88 QAEATAKNAIAI
+88 QAEATAQNAIAI

-188 GNTAKAHGV
+188 GSAAHAHEV
-197 NSTALGAWASTD
+197 NSTALGTSASAR
-209 GTQATA
+209 GAQSTA
-215 VGYHSEA
+215 VGYQ
-222 SALESTAIGNNSS
+222 SAATGLQTTAIGFNSS
-235 AAVTGSVALG
+235 ASRSDSVALG
-245 SYSVANREANSST
+245 SNSVANRQVNEK

-264 TEDIKSVTT
+264 NSDSDLT
-273 WTANKA
+273 WKA
-279 AVSVGGNG
+279 DLGAVSVGSN
-287 TTRQIMNVAAGEY
+287 TDDHPHTRQIMNVAAGTY

-310 RVVNEAAKA
+310 QVVNEAAKA
-319 AKTVIKAG
+319 AKTVINAG
-327 DNVTVDAATDA
+327 TNVTVGSETA

-414 AGAVANDA
+414 AGDVADDA

-473 AVGKRTTDESG
+473 AVRKQTTDESG
-484 EVVLVEYGATASGD
+484 EVVLVEYGATASGT

-510 GRESIAIGLEA
+510 ADNSIAIGHEA
-521 KASSGIAIG
+521 KTSGNGGAIAIG
-530 RRANVSGENAI
+530 RWANVSGEGSI

-561 HAYGKNSTAL
+561 HAYGENSTAL
-571 GASAHAWKE
+571 GAIAHAWKE

-595 TALGYKS
+595 TALGYGS
-602 YAEADYSVAL
+602 YAEANYSVAL

-656 GSKLEEGGQTYQA
+656 GAKLEEGGQTYQG

-686 NVAQLQVVKAE
+686 NVAQLKVVKAE
-697 ADKHTTLTNGKNTTV
+697 ADKHTTLTNGTNTKV
-712 KTVDTEDG
+712 EEVETEDG
-720 HLEYQVNVQGALTD
+720 HLAYKVHVQGDLSG
-734 ITSITN
+734 ITSISN
-740 GSSTITLNNGN
+740 GSSTITLNNSN
-751 VVVNKVTI
+751 VVVNNKVTI
-759 NSDGRISGVANGTAD
+759 NSDGRISGVANGTED
-774 NDAVNV
+774 SDAVNV

-806 NASRV
+806 NASSV

-861 TEGNYSTAVGN
+861 TEGDYSTAVGN

-883 IGNGSVANREVGVVG
+883 IGNGSVAKREVGVVG

-918 VGLHYTDEQGVTHYY
+918 VGLHYTDEQGVTHYV

-1062 TVINNGGLTIGGN
+1062 TVINNGGLSIGGH

-1089 IINVANGTEDR
+1089 IINVANGTEDS
-1100 DAVNYGQLKAIEQTA
+1100 DAVNYGQLKAIETTA

-1125 GTDTNV
+1125 GTATKV
-1131 APGDTVDFTGDSN
+1131 APGDTVDFAGDNN

-1164 NKITTNY
+1164 NKITTNN

-1186 NVEYVNKQ
+1186 NVEYVN
-1194 IAGSALSAGN
+1194 
-1204 GIDITNKVVS
+1204 
-1214 VKLKEGEQ
+1214 
-1222 NLVVDASGLSLNQ
+1222 
-1235 EISVSKVTTNNAYVT
+1235 
-1250 NVDAS
+1250 
-1255 KGSSVT
+1255 
-1261 NVDYV
+1261 
-1266 NQKAAAA
+1266 QKAAAA
-1273 KTEVAAGTNVVS
+1273 KTEVKAGTNVVS

-1325 NYKLQLASDLTGITS
+1325 NYKLQLASDLNGITS

-1444 SISGTEGTITT
+1444 SISGTEGTIKT
-1455 TGSITTKDRVYA
+1455 TGSITTEDRVYA

-1514 ADGDISKN
+1514 ADGDISET
-1522 SKDAVNGSQLND
+1522 STDAINGSQLND

-1548 IKTDI
+1548 IKGDITNIKTDI
-1553 KDIKVDITNINTKLD
+1553 KDIKGAITNINTKLD

-1657 DAVTAGSTSIS
+1657 DAVTAGNTSIS